1 MARPTSCP
9 YNCDGIHG
17 KAHDI
22 MSDKELTEQ
31 FNRVERNK
39 ADTWSFVAFFVV
51 MGLISWINS

>member
-1 MARPTSCP
+1 MSFRYS
-9 YNCDGIHG
+9 YNAIHR

-39 ADTWSFVAFFVV
+39 ADTWAFVAFAAI
-51 MGLISWINS
+51 ISMVAWINS